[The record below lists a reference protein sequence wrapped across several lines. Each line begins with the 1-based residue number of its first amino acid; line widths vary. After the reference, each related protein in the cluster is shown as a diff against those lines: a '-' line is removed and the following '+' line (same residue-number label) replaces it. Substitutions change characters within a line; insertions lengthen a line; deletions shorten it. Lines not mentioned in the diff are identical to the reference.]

1 MVSRAE
7 GSFFWP
13 GITSAIEETRAR
25 CTACNSMAPSQPNP
39 PPTPP
44 TRPVYPFQAICADYF
59 SHGGH
64 HYLVAVDRY
73 SNWPIVEENAEG
85 SKDLIAALR
94 RVFVTFG
101 IAEELSSDGGP
112 EFKAGATK
120 TFLKNWGIRHR
131 ISSVANPHSNCRAE
145 VGVKTV
151 KRMLVGSTGPGGSMN
166 TDAFQRAMLAYRN
179 TPDPMSKVSPAEIIF
194 GRRIRDFTPVPP
206 GQYLPHWTW
215 RETLQ
220 AREDALRI
228 RHVRAHERLSEH
240 TWVLPP
246 LIIGNCVRL
255 QNLVG
260 PHPTKWDRTG
270 IVVEVRQYDQYVIRV
285 DGSGRV
291 TLRNRKHLRQ
301 YTPHIARAPLINSP
315 SVIPL
320 ATTMPPSPMLPETP
334 TQLADPVSPLPR
346 PTTPL
351 PATPARPESGAGQ
364 PLRASREMLQLTAP
378 PPTPAAEVPP
388 PAAEVPPPT
397 PSRKKPYPQTYC

>member
-1 MVSRAE
+1 
-7 GSFFWP
+7 
-13 GITSAIEETRAR
+13 
-25 CTACNSMAPSQPNP
+25 
-39 PPTPP
+39 
-44 TRPVYPFQAICADYF
+44 
-59 SHGGH
+59 
-64 HYLVAVDRY
+64 
-73 SNWPIVEENAEG
+73 
-85 SKDLIAALR
+85 
-94 RVFVTFG
+94 
-101 IAEELSSDGGP
+101 
-112 EFKAGATK
+112 
-120 TFLKNWGIRHR
+120 
-131 ISSVANPHSNCRAE
+131 
-145 VGVKTV
+145 
-151 KRMLVGSTGPGGSMN
+151 MN

-194 GRRIRDFTPVPP
+194 GRRIRDFIPVPP

-228 RHVRAHERLSEH
+228 RHMRAHERLSEH
-240 TWVLPP
+240 PRVLPP
-246 LIIGNCVRL
+246 LFIGNCVRL

-270 IVVEVRQYDQYVIRV
+270 IMVEVRQYDQYVIRV

-334 TQLADPVSPLPR
+334 AQPADPVSPLPR
-346 PTTPL
+346 PTTPV
-351 PATPARPESGAGQ
+351 PATTAWPESGAGQ
-364 PLRASREMLQLTAP
+364 PHRASREMLQPTAP

-397 PSRKKPYPQTYC
+397 PVPSPAVRRLGGRTRQPPRRLVEEM